1 MTAKERASYL
11 SGQCRR
17 HNADNEGGDRTG
29 GRGDKIKERL
39 PFNGEMIGGE
49 NSEKDSKSGAL
60 FLMNAKFAN
69 RGGGGGGGEEG
80 GEGGGEDAGQS
91 SVLVCAP
98 PHSAA
103 KAVFDQINDQ
113 VPLMMITSVLM
124 LIRNAFER
132 SVGNCVVFF
141 YQMGK
146 PCKRGHGGKI
156 EGCDPGDDNNTTVS
170 ILLTR

>member
-69 RGGGGGGGEEG
+69 RGGEE
-80 GEGGGEDAGQS
+80 GGEDAGQS

>member
-17 HNADNEGGDRTG
+17 HNADDEGGDRTG
-29 GRGDKIKERL
+29 ERGDKIKERL

-60 FLMNAKFAN
+60 FLMKAKFAN
-69 RGGGGGGGEEG
+69 R
-80 GEGGGEDAGQS
+80 EGGGEDAGQS

-141 YQMGK
+141 YKMGK